1 MKCTFQT
8 SQKAYLDN
16 PDVQLYTN
24 FQYPKV
30 EFMKN
35 DTIHDCQSGYFW
47 LPVSKLNIYLSKL
60 NNRKACFKLL
70 NSLCYLSKILE
81 MSQLLFEWELK

>member
-8 SQKAYLDN
+8 SQVRYLTN
-16 PDVQLYTN
+16 PAEQLYTN

-47 LPVSKLNIYLSKL
+47 LLVSKLNINLSKL
-60 NNRKACFKLL
+60 NNKKACFKLL

-81 MSQLLFEWELK
+81 MSQLLFE